1 MSVPQHLETFLQYLQ
16 RINNVNPS
24 LSELIARNHDYKV
37 IADYLTAHL
46 THDNAHIR
54 WMAERI
60 AYIVYKREQYL
71 NYAESSK
78 QLYET
83 NKGTAV
89 GTFLSPTVTRDLNIY
104 DNEIRSLIDQ
114 LRNAS
119 QFYTPLQNI
128 PLGGKGKRERK
139 RTLQRRTKRRRSTR
153 RK

>member
-24 LSELIARNHDYKV
+24 LSDLIARNHDYKV
-37 IADYLTAHL
+37 IADYLTEHL
-46 THDNAHIR
+46 THDNQHIR

-71 NYAESSK
+71 NYAKSSQ

-83 NKGTAV
+83 KNGAAV

-104 DNEIRSLIDQ
+104 DNDIRSLIEQ

-119 QFYTPLQNI
+119 QFYTPLQKI
-128 PLGGKGKRERK
+128 PLGGKKK
-139 RTLQRRTKRRRSTR
+139 TKRYKKRHRTR

>member
-24 LSELIARNHDYKV
+24 LSELIARNDDYKA

-46 THDNAHIR
+46 THDNDHIR
-54 WMAERI
+54 WMAEKI
-60 AYIVYKREQYL
+60 AYIVFVREQYL
-71 NYAESSK
+71 TNVKSTE

-83 NKGTAV
+83 RKGTAI

-104 DNEIRSLIDQ
+104 DNEIRSLIEQ

-119 QFYTPLQNI
+119 QFYTNLQKI
-128 PLGGKGKRERK
+128 PLGGKKK
-139 RTLQRRTKRRRSTR
+139 TKRYKKRHRTR